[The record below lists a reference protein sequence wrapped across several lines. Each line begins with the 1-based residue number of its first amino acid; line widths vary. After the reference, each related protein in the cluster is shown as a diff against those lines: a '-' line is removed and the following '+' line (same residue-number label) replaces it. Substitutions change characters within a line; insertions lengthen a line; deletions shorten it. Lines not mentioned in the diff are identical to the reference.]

1 MEGQSEQIPSWWER
15 LRALSTGRLTMLE
28 VQNRALIRLAAERA
42 QRLERLETARR
53 EADQRVERLKAEHL
67 TARELYA
74 QAEQALQRARA
85 EAEEALRQA
94 RAEAEEALRQAHAG
108 AEEARAEAE
117 QHKAAQEELRAAYE
131 RLKTEAERLEAEGRF
146 YSGRVHELDE
156 YNRQLTEAATK
167 YSLWGQKLEREL
179 AEIDPAGASTRRFTA
194 QVFPSYPDPAS
205 PYE

>member
-74 QAEQALQRARA
+74 QAEQALQR
-85 EAEEALRQA
+85 A

>member
-74 QAEQALQRARA
+74 QAEQALQR
-85 EAEEALRQA
+85 
-94 RAEAEEALRQAHAG
+94 
-108 AEEARAEAE
+108 ARAEAE